1 MDASLSGETRALLFA
16 KGFLYSAHMDGSI
29 KVSFLLHLDFCFCW
43 WKWKGLLLAAHYRSL
58 TSGFR
63 FCAGLTEAWPPC
75 QIQFFSAESIHIYI
89 QVWDTRRREPQ
100 LLKEVKAHLKPALCL
115 AYLQS
120 ANQLSTGSADKT
132 IRVFDLTPDLSPCSV
147 SASLVFF

>member
-29 KVSFLLHLDFCFCW
+29 K
-43 WKWKGLLLAAHYRSL
+43 
-58 TSGFR
+58 
-63 FCAGLTEAWPPC
+63 
-75 QIQFFSAESIHIYI
+75 
-89 QVWDTRRREPQ
+89 VWDTRRREPQ

-120 ANQLSTGSADKT
+120 ANQLYTGSADKT